1 MEPPGIDPKIEPVV
15 EPDINS
21 IIEPKIECKIE
32 PPKPVHE
39 KLFTSEMTTVLSENG
54 SQEDSVTEL
63 TKELKESIYDLKDE
77 ADPEDLA
84 EMFEIPIKL
93 V

>member
-1 MEPPGIDPKIEPVV
+1 
-15 EPDINS
+15 
-21 IIEPKIECKIE
+21 
-32 PPKPVHE
+32 
-39 KLFTSEMTTVLSENG
+39 MTEVLSENG